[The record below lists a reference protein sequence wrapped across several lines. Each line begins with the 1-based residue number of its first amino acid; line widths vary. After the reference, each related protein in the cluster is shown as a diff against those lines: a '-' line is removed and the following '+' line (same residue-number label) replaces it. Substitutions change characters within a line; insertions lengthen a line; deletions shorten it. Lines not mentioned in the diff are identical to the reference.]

1 MTETIIC
8 ALITGGLT
16 LMGVL
21 IANGKQQAITD
32 TKLDELTREVRE
44 HNSFAQRVPV
54 IEEQIKVINHRIQDL
69 NAMENIKKRLGNL
82 LAVKSLVTIT
92 LTVVF
97 AVLALRESI
106 SGSEFLTIFTVVI
119 GFYFGTQR
127 VNEDKNS

>member
-1 MTETIIC
+1 MET
-8 ALITGGLT
+8 
-16 LMGVL
+16 
-21 IANGKQQAITD
+21 
-32 TKLDELTREVRE
+32 
-44 HNSFAQRVPV
+44 
-54 IEEQIKVINHRIQDL
+54 
-69 NAMENIKKRLGNL
+69 IKKRLGNL

-127 VNEDKNS
+127 VNEDKA